1 MYFVVQQKSSVSF
14 CSWIIL
20 RFLLLPSQ
28 PAASLT
34 LSCLFLVPLQCVN
47 KWSLFN
53 SVSLWSV
60 LVLRQWTFLFGSSST
75 LHQLNKRCA
84 LTFCNCLSDP
94 ELNSLN
100 QDCLSFNKVVKGE
113 KHQNFISCCLLII
126 IYQCFDVLF
135 SMWYLSLNKV
145 VYSRIL
151 MAAGSWIIK
160 QLCKRA
166 FSRGKVH
173 SLQLWCNYNYN

>member
-1 MYFVVQQKSSVSF
+1 MQRVLGHTDRWEETEGSSFNKNHEKISCREWAWNKITGYFRKSLLFKLSVIELWILRPHYLYPDLNSSSQADTHVLYSATKKSSVSF

-34 LSCLFLVPLQCVN
+34 LSCLFWVPLQCVN

-75 LHQLNKRCA
+75 LHQLNKRYTYWY
-84 LTFCNCLSDP
+84 TFCNCLSDP
-94 ELNSLN
+94 ELNFLTE
-100 QDCLSFNKVVKGE
+100 LP
-113 KHQNFISCCLLII
+113 
-126 IYQCFDVLF
+126 
-135 SMWYLSLNKV
+135 
-145 VYSRIL
+145 
-151 MAAGSWIIK
+151 
-160 QLCKRA
+160 
-166 FSRGKVH
+166 
-173 SLQLWCNYNYN
+173 